1 MLANLLTH
9 GPEIRMTT
17 LAVLEPASG
26 CRIVKN
32 DAETILFGQ
41 PPEVLKGLLLN
52 KITSFDTL
60 VLTDIKEKHGSLTN
74 NLEFPLYFFLFVAK
88 GFAEQRRLRLVGHQD
103 DISHALRLLR
113 ITLLGPTSSELDA
126 WGTDPELK
134 EEWLNVSQELAL
146 KDPDG
151 KLIPVEDFF
160 ETVPFEKDT
169 AVAGGLQINRL
180 GDDHYQVIDGCGS
193 IEVDLSEDE
202 AIEPSYLVQGDY
214 VPGGLVK
221 MGMEVLGGAS
231 GFTLDEPCTG
241 LALCYNGDYIL
252 IDSSPFLDQNLFA
265 RGIAKN
271 QISAVFLTHL
281 HDDHCSMFP
290 LMRMPHRVDVITSKE
305 IFVMAMEKLACS
317 LGWKREVVEEHFN
330 HIEVK
335 LGETLNYFGLH
346 IDAHVT
352 VHSIPTIGASF
363 STNYRGMMRKL
374 CVVGDNNQMSSVRQ
388 LNEAG
393 IVRDSTRKNLERIYK
408 ENWNLLVAD
417 GGAGAIHGDPAD
429 AITSEAERVVFVHVD
444 ELPSEFTNT
453 FSLASSGKRYTVI
466 EGDGS
471 IYTSQVNHYLT
482 KWLDEPFPNRWMRS
496 LLAEEEIRR
505 YNQGDVIIVQDSD
518 THGYV
523 YLVLTGYCDVVRHDG
538 QQSITV
544 AKLQAGDIV
553 GEMAVITGK
562 GTRNASVVATSPAT
576 VCVFSEETFR
586 SFISIEGFADKLV
599 TRWEIRPAIKALP
612 QFAELASTAKERVGT
627 IAEILSVMAGESFQ
641 ADDEHWYILD
651 SGEARVGDAGIQ
663 VGEEFGWRPFA
674 DNRLEQIHCSS
685 DCKFVKFAKNNF
697 ESLRLE
703 VPNLNY
709 GLRKYRMCQASHD
722 VEWRLGRVSVLD

>member
-1 MLANLLTH
+1 
-9 GPEIRMTT
+9 MTE
-17 LAVLEPASG
+17 LVVLEPASG

-32 DAETILFGQ
+32 DAETILFSQ

-52 KITSFDTL
+52 KITRFDAL

-74 NLEFPLYFFLFVAK
+74 NLEFPLYFFLFVAN
-88 GFAEQRRLRLVGHQD
+88 GLAEKRKLKLIGHQR
-103 DISHALRLLR
+103 DITQALRLLR
-113 ITLLGPTSSELDA
+113 ITLLGPTAKELDG
-126 WGTDPELK
+126 WGTDAGQK
-134 EEWLNVSQELAL
+134 KEWLGVSQELAL
-146 KDPDG
+146 KDTDG
-151 KLIPVEDFF
+151 NLIPVEEFF
-160 ETVPFEKDT
+160 ELIPFQNNKASSGQLT
-169 AVAGGLQINRL
+169 IKRL
-180 GDDHYQVIDGCGS
+180 GDDHYQVSDESGVTPESVEVNLID
-193 IEVDLSEDE
+193 DQ

-271 QISAVFLTHL
+271 QVSAVFLTHL

-290 LMRMPHRVDVITSKE
+290 LMMMPHRVDVITTKE
-305 IFVMAMEKLACS
+305 IYEMAMEKLACS
-317 LGWKREVVEEHFN
+317 LGWQPEVIAEHFN
-330 HIEVK
+330 HIEVRI
-335 LGETLNYFGLH
+335 GERLNYFGLH

-352 VHSIPTIGASF
+352 VHSIPTVGASF
-363 STNYRGMMRKL
+363 STRYHGMTRKI
-374 CVVGDNNQMSSVRQ
+374 CVVGDNNQMSSVRS
-388 LNEAG
+388 LNESG
-393 IVRDSTRKNLERIYK
+393 VVRDSTKETLERVYK
-408 ENWNLLVAD
+408 EDWNLLVAD
-417 GGAGAIHGDPAD
+417 GGAGAIHGDPSD

-482 KWLDEPFPNRWMRS
+482 KWLDQPFPNRWMRS

-505 YNQGDVIIVQDSD
+505 YNQGDVIIVQDTD

-523 YLVLTGYCDVVRHDG
+523 YLVLTGYCEVVRHDG
-538 QQSITV
+538 QKPITV

-553 GEMAVITGK
+553 GEMAVITGR
-562 GTRNASVVATSPAT
+562 GTRNASVVAASPAT

-586 SFISIEGFADKLV
+586 SFISIEGFADKLI
-599 TRWEIRPAIKALP
+599 TRWEIRPAIKSLP
-612 QFAELASTAKERVGT
+612 QFSELASTAKERVGT
-627 IAEILSVMAGESFQ
+627 AAEIISVAAGDTYQ
-641 ADDEHWYILD
+641 TDNQHWYIFEN
-651 SGEARVGDAGIQ
+651 GEASSNAGSIAPGD
-663 VGEEFGWRPFA
+663 EFGWCPLA
-674 DNRLEQIHCSS
+674 DENIETIHCSADTKIVRFDKQS
-685 DCKFVKFAKNNF
+685 F
-697 ESLRLE
+697 EKLRLE

-709 GLRKYRMCQASHD
+709 SLRKYRACNSAED
-722 VEWRLGRVSVLD
+722 VSWQLDEVPILEAIS